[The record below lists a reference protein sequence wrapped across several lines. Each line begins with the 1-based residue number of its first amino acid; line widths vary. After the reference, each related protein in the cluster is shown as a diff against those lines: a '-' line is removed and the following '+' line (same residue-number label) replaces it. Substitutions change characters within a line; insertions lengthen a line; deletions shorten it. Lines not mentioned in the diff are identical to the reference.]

1 MKIFKSLAIVSAF
14 MGVAALAGCSHT
26 SMKSPDVTAQVR
38 QSLDQNGLK
47 NVSVS
52 QDRDKGV
59 VTLTGNVSTDAERS
73 EAESLT
79 RSIAGTQV
87 VSNQIGVLPVGAE
100 STAKDVNSALD
111 DGIEKNLKA
120 VLIQHRLN
128 KEVRYDVTNGVV
140 TLKGSTN
147 SRSRR
152 AEAEQLAKQTPN
164 VKQVVNELQVKNEKA
179 SSSSG
184 LAN

>member
-1 MKIFKSLAIVSAF
+1 MKIFKSFALICGFLGLAGF
-14 MGVAALAGCSHT
+14 AGCSHT
-26 SMKSPDVTAQVR
+26 SMKSPDVAGPIR

-47 NVSVS
+47 SVSVS

-59 VTLTGNVSTDAERS
+59 VTLTGNVGTDAEKS
-73 EAESLT
+73 EAESLA
-79 RSIAGTQV
+79 RSIAGTEV
-87 VSNQIGVLPVGAE
+87 VSNQIGVLPAGDE
-100 STAKDVNSALD
+100 SNAKTVNSALD
-111 DGIEKNLKA
+111 EGIEKNLKA
-120 VLIQHRLN
+120 SLTEHRLN

-152 AEAEQLAKQTPN
+152 TEAEKLAKETPN
-164 VKQVVNELQVKNEKA
+164 VKQVVNEVEVKNEKA

-184 LAN
+184 ISD